1 MIKGNLK
8 YFWKD
13 TDVSNSSDRCKQQK
27 NQEAE
32 LCSHQRWGGDHVL
45 NFLRQR
51 KYDKASDLSSEKKI
65 G

>member
-51 KYDKASDLSSEKKI
+51 TMTRPQICLQRRK
-65 G
+65 